1 MKTLNE
7 TRNCFLEE
15 IEQNQL
21 VSKKHKDACTTLNY
35 IELFLIFSSA
45 ITGCVS
51 VAAFA
56 SVLGII
62 TNSAIGLNICA
73 TAAGI
78 WKYKWIIKKKKKK
91 HDYSKI

>member
-7 TRNCFLEE
+7 IRNCFLEE
-15 IEQNQL
+15 IEQNQS

-78 WKYKWIIKKKKKK
+78 
-91 HDYSKI
+91 

>member
-1 MKTLNE
+1 M
-7 TRNCFLEE
+7 
-15 IEQNQL
+15 
-21 VSKKHKDACTTLNY
+21 
-35 IELFLIFSSA
+35 ELSLIFTSE

-51 VAAFA
+51 VTAFA

-78 WKYKWIIKKKKKK
+78 RKYK
-91 HDYSKI
+91 

>member
-1 MKTLNE
+1 M
-7 TRNCFLEE
+7 
-15 IEQNQL
+15 
-21 VSKKHKDACTTLNY
+21 SKKHKDACTTLNY

-78 WKYKWIIKKKKKK
+78 
-91 HDYSKI
+91 